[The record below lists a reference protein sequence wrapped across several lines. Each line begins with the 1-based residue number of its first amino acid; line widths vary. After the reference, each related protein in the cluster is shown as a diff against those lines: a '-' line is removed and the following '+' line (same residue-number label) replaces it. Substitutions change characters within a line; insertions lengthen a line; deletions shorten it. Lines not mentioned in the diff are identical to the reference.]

1 MPESREGLKSRLR
14 QLCLKK
20 GAVVF
25 GVASAA
31 EADSLPRVEIGPMMK
46 WLYGTK
52 LDETRKPTEAMP
64 DAKSVVVFGIPS
76 TDDSHELVVLS
87 ESGDPDY
94 PGYHPL
100 NWIRRDA
107 ARFLEGEGHRVVYPY
122 ESSSPGS
129 YKRVLR
135 LAGVGAFGKNSL
147 IITPEHGPWL
157 RFSYLLTDAELE
169 PDKPLE
175 EDLCRDCSSCIEACP
190 VDALTPYVVDAE
202 RCLVG
207 VHLRTPVPENMRD
220 VLDQYEPRLTPATHV
235 MCTRCQLACPYTSA
249 SRRRNVVGVD
259 RRPSTGECP

>member
-1 MPESREGLKSRLR
+1 MPDSYEELKSRLR

-31 EADSLPRVEIGPMMK
+31 EVDSLPRVKIGPMMK
-46 WLYGTK
+46 WLYDTE
-52 LDETRKPTEAMP
+52 LDETKKPTEAMP
-64 DAKSVVVFGIPS
+64 DAKSVVLFGIPS
-76 TDDSHELVVLS
+76 TDDSHELAVVS
-87 ESGDPDY
+87 ENGDIDY

-107 ARFLEGEGHRVVYPY
+107 AGLLEEEGYRVVYPY

-169 PDKPLE
+169 PDKPFE
-175 EDLCRDCSSCIEACP
+175 EDLCKDCSICIEACP
-190 VDALTPYVVDAE
+190 VDALTPYIVDAE

-207 VHLRTPVPENMRD
+207 VHLRTPFPKDFQD
-220 VLDQYEPRLTPATHV
+220 VLDQYEPQLTPATHV
-235 MCTRCQLACPYTSA
+235 MCTRCQLVCPYTSA
-249 SRRRNVVGVD
+249 SRRRNVVGTVQGL
-259 RRPSTGECP
+259 SAGEGP